1 MDKEYLKGRGAQKNI
16 PNKFSKEIY
25 AKDFV
30 EGIDEWES
38 DKNKT
43 QFTLVYPKTIV
54 NKVTSPD
61 VGMEFSL
68 NPYQG
73 CEHGCIYCYALNS
86 HQYWG
91 FSAGLDFE
99 TKILVKNN
107 ASKLFREFLSKKNW
121 NGNTISLSGN
131 TDCYQPLERKFKLTQ
146 SLLKIALEFN
156 QPVSII
162 TKNAL
167 ILRDIEILKELAK
180 LNLCI
185 VYISINS
192 LNEQVRLKMEPR
204 TATANQRLK
213 VIETLSSNGIPVGI
227 MCAPIIPGLTEHE
240 IPQVIEAASKAGAK
254 WAGYTIVR
262 LNGEISKI
270 FMDWVSKV
278 YPDRANKIINSI
290 KSCHDGH
297 LNDSEFGNR
306 MKGTGKVAEII
317 SHNFKLH
324 CKRHRIN
331 TSRFNLDAKKFNNNF
346 NRQLNLFNS

>member
-1 MDKEYLKGRGAQKNI
+1 
-16 PNKFSKEIY
+16 
-25 AKDFV
+25 
-30 EGIDEWES
+30 
-38 DKNKT
+38 
-43 QFTLVYPKTIV
+43 
-54 NKVTSPD
+54 
-61 VGMEFSL
+61 
-68 NPYQG
+68 
-73 CEHGCIYCYALNS
+73 
-86 HQYWG
+86 
-91 FSAGLDFE
+91 
-99 TKILVKNN
+99 
-107 ASKLFREFLSKKNW
+107 
-121 NGNTISLSGN
+121 
-131 TDCYQPLERKFKLTQ
+131 
-146 SLLKIALEFN
+146 
-156 QPVSII
+156 
-162 TKNAL
+162 L

-290 KSCHDGH
+290 KSCHDG
-297 LNDSEFGNR
+297 
-306 MKGTGKVAEII
+306 
-317 SHNFKLH
+317 
-324 CKRHRIN
+324 
-331 TSRFNLDAKKFNNNF
+331 
-346 NRQLNLFNS
+346 

>member
-1 MDKEYLKGRGAQKNI
+1 
-16 PNKFSKEIY
+16 
-25 AKDFV
+25 
-30 EGIDEWES
+30 
-38 DKNKT
+38 
-43 QFTLVYPKTIV
+43 
-54 NKVTSPD
+54 
-61 VGMEFSL
+61 
-68 NPYQG
+68 
-73 CEHGCIYCYALNS
+73 
-86 HQYWG
+86 
-91 FSAGLDFE
+91 
-99 TKILVKNN
+99 
-107 ASKLFREFLSKKNW
+107 
-121 NGNTISLSGN
+121 
-131 TDCYQPLERKFKLTQ
+131 
-146 SLLKIALEFN
+146 
-156 QPVSII
+156 
-162 TKNAL
+162 
-167 ILRDIEILKELAK
+167 
-180 LNLCI
+180 
-185 VYISINS
+185 
-192 LNEQVRLKMEPR
+192 
-204 TATANQRLK
+204 
-213 VIETLSSNGIPVGI
+213 
-227 MCAPIIPGLTEHE
+227 GLTEHE